1 MQWYSQEGQDVMG
14 TSPEKEI
21 YGGIYK
27 LNFVTERKSL
37 LTGGQSVLAHKEIMW
52 RNDVFLI
59 KIDNDKFH
67 RVRIII
73 DSPSHSYEVY
83 YAVHSAANMQK

>member
-1 MQWYSQEGQDVMG
+1 MMRSKTRTKSKELKIRCLVQWYSQEGQDVMG

-37 LTGGQSVLAHKEIMW
+37 LTGGQSVLAHKEIM
-52 RNDVFLI
+52 
-59 KIDNDKFH
+59 
-67 RVRIII
+67 
-73 DSPSHSYEVY
+73 
-83 YAVHSAANMQK
+83 